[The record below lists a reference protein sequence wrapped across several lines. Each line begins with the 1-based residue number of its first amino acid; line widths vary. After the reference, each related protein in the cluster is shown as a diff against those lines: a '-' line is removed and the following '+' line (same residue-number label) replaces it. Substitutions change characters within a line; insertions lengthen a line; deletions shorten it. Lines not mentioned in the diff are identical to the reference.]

1 MVAMTDKAETKTLPP
16 FKVAV
21 AAGTAV
27 LCGAIIYNAVAG
39 QDGRQRDV
47 LSRLTDLE
55 QHASLPMT
63 IGVGAFDGRPT
74 TKSMV
79 TLEQLAEIAANAD
92 EREVLAA
99 EVGRELRA
107 IGLYQNDADDR
118 DGARLRQAIEAYQR
132 AHDLEVTGQPT
143 ARLLDHIRFI
153 AEIGD
158 TATVGVD
165 DVDILTV
172 QEGLARLG
180 YSPGPLDGVLGAQT
194 RDAIRRFE
202 QDRNLTQTGA
212 ITEELVREVTRVLP
226 SAG

>member
-1 MVAMTDKAETKTLPP
+1 MVAMTDKAETNTLPP
-16 FKVAV
+16 FKLAV

-27 LCGAIIYNAVAG
+27 LCGAIVYNAVAG

-47 LSRLTDLE
+47 LSRLSDLE
-55 QHASLPMT
+55 QHSSLPVT

-92 EREVLAA
+92 EREVLVA
-99 EVGRELRA
+99 EVGRELRV

-118 DGARLRQAIEAYQR
+118 DGARIRQAIEAYQR
-132 AHDLEVTGQPT
+132 AHDMEVTGEAT

-158 TATVGVD
+158 AATVGVD

-202 QDRNLTQTGA
+202 QDRNLTQTGT
-212 ITEELVREVTRVLP
+212 ITEELVREVTRVLF

>member
-1 MVAMTDKAETKTLPP
+1 MTDSAETNTLPP
-16 FKVAV
+16 FKLAV

-27 LCGAIIYNAVAG
+27 LCGTIIYNAVAG

-47 LSRLTDLE
+47 LSRLSDLE
-55 QHASLPMT
+55 QHSSLPVT

-92 EREVLAA
+92 ERDVLAA
-99 EVGRELRA
+99 EVGRELA
-107 IGLYQNDADDR
+107 GLGLYRNQADDR
-118 DGARLRQAIEAYQR
+118 DGAGLRQAIEAYQR
-132 AHDLEVTGQPT
+132 AHDMEVTGEPT

-153 AEIGD
+153 AEIGEAA
-158 TATVGVD
+158 TAGVD
-165 DVDILTV
+165 DVDVLTV

-194 RDAIRRFE
+194 REAIRRFE
-202 QDRNLTQTGA
+202 QDRNLAQTGE
-212 ITEELVREVTRVLP
+212 ITEELVREIARVMS

>member
-1 MVAMTDKAETKTLPP
+1 MTNKAETNTLPP
-16 FKVAV
+16 FKLAV

-55 QHASLPMT
+55 QHASLPVT

-74 TKSMV
+74 TKTMV
-79 TLEQLAEIAANAD
+79 TLEQLAEIAASAD
-92 EREVLAA
+92 ERDVLAS
-99 EVGRELRA
+99 EVGRELGA
-107 IGLYQNDADDR
+107 IGLYRNETDDR
-118 DGARLRQAIEAYQR
+118 DGSRLRQAIEAYQR
-132 AHDLEVTGQPT
+132 AHDMEVTGEPT

-153 AEIGD
+153 AEIGGA
-158 TATVGVD
+158 ATVGID

>member
-1 MVAMTDKAETKTLPP
+1 MVAMTDKAEINTLPP
-16 FKVAV
+16 FKLAV

-47 LSRLTDLE
+47 LSRLSDLE
-55 QHASLPMT
+55 QHSSLPVT
-63 IGVGAFDGRPT
+63 IGVGAFDGRPS

-92 EREVLAA
+92 ERHVLAS

-107 IGLYQNDADDR
+107 LGLYRNEADDR
-118 DGARLRQAIEAYQR
+118 DGAGLRQAIEAYQL
-132 AHDLEVTGQPT
+132 AHDMEVTGEPT

-153 AEIGD
+153 AEIGEAA
-158 TATVGVD
+158 TAGVD

-194 RDAIRRFE
+194 REAIRRFE
-202 QDRNLTQTGA
+202 QDRNLAQTGA
-212 ITEELVREVTRVLP
+212 ITEELVREVTRVM
-226 SAG
+226 SSTG

>member
-1 MVAMTDKAETKTLPP
+1 MTDTAETNTLPP
-16 FKVAV
+16 FKLAV

-47 LSRLTDLE
+47 LSRLSDLE
-55 QHASLPMT
+55 QHSSLPVT

-92 EREVLAA
+92 ERDVLAA
-99 EVGRELRA
+99 EVGRALA
-107 IGLYQNDADDR
+107 GLGLYRDRTDDR
-118 DGARLRQAIEAYQR
+118 DGTRLRQAIEAYQH
-132 AHDLEVTGQPT
+132 AHDMEVTGQPT

-153 AEIGD
+153 AEIGEAA
-158 TATVGVD
+158 TAGVD
-165 DVDILTV
+165 DVDVRTV

-180 YSPGPLDGVLGAQT
+180 YAPGPLDGVLGAQT
-194 RDAIRRFE
+194 REAIRRFE
-202 QDRNLTQTGA
+202 QDRNLSPTGT
-212 ITEELVREVTRVLP
+212 ITEELVREVTRVMAN
-226 SAG
+226 AG

>member
-1 MVAMTDKAETKTLPP
+1 MTDTAETNTLPP
-16 FKVAV
+16 LRLAV

-47 LSRLTDLE
+47 LSRLSDLE
-55 QHASLPMT
+55 QHSSLPVT

-92 EREVLAA
+92 ERDVLAA
-99 EVGRELRA
+99 EVGRELA
-107 IGLYQNDADDR
+107 GLGLYRDQAEDR
-118 DGARLRQAIEAYQR
+118 DGTRLRQAIEAYQR
-132 AHDLEVTGQPT
+132 AHDMEVTGQPS

-153 AEIGD
+153 AEIGAAA
-158 TATVGVD
+158 TANAD
-165 DVDILTV
+165 DVDVRTV

-180 YSPGPLDGVLGAQT
+180 YAPGPADGVLGAQT

-202 QDRNLTQTGA
+202 QDRNLAPTGT
-212 ITEELVREVTRVLP
+212 ITEALVREVTRVMA

>member
-1 MVAMTDKAETKTLPP
+1 MTDSAENNSLPP
-16 FKVAV
+16 FKLAA

-47 LSRLTDLE
+47 LSRLSDLE
-55 QHASLPMT
+55 QHSSLPVT

-92 EREVLAA
+92 ERDVVAA
-99 EVGRELRA
+99 EVGRELGA
-107 IGLYQNDADDR
+107 IGLYRDQADDR
-118 DGARLRQAIEAYQR
+118 DGVRLRQAIEAYQR
-132 AHDLEVTGQPT
+132 AHDMEVTGEPT

-153 AEIGD
+153 AEIGEAA
-158 TATVGVD
+158 TAGVN
-165 DVDILTV
+165 DVDVRTV

-202 QDRNLTQTGA
+202 QDRNLAQTGT
-212 ITEELVREVTRVLP
+212 ITEELVREVTRVLF

>member
-1 MVAMTDKAETKTLPP
+1 MTDKAETSTLPP
-16 FKVAV
+16 FKLAV

-27 LCGAIIYNAVAG
+27 LCGVIIYNAVAG

-47 LSRLTDLE
+47 LSRLGDLE
-55 QHASLPMT
+55 QHASLPVT
-63 IGVGAFDGRPT
+63 IGVGAFDGQPT

-79 TLEQLAEIAANAD
+79 TLEQLAEIAANTD
-92 EREVLAA
+92 ERDVLAA
-99 EVGRELRA
+99 EVASELGA
-107 IGLYQNDADDR
+107 IGMYRDDADDP
-118 DGARLRQAIEAYQR
+118 DGALLRQAIEAYQR
-132 AHDLEVTGQPT
+132 AHDMEVTGEPT

-153 AEIGD
+153 AEIGEA
-158 TATVGVD
+158 ATVGVD

-202 QDRNLTQTGA
+202 QDRNLAQTGS
-212 ITEELVREVTRVLP
+212 ITEELVREVIRVMS

>member
-1 MVAMTDKAETKTLPP
+1 MTDTAETNTLPP
-16 FKVAV
+16 FRLAV
-21 AAGTAV
+21 AASTAV
-27 LCGAIIYNAVAG
+27 LCGVIIYNAVAG

-55 QHASLPMT
+55 QHSSLPVT

-92 EREVLAA
+92 ERDVLAA
-99 EVGRELRA
+99 EVGRELEA
-107 IGLYQNDADDR
+107 IGLYRTQADTN
-118 DGARLRQAIEAYQR
+118 GALLRQAIEAYQR
-132 AHDLEVTGQPT
+132 AHDMEVTGEPT
-143 ARLLDHIRFI
+143 ARLLDHIRFT

-158 TATVGVD
+158 AATVGVD

-202 QDRNLTQTGA
+202 QDRNLTETGA
-212 ITEELVREVTRVLP
+212 ITEELVREVTRVMS